1 MTLEAIIFDMDGV
14 LIDSEK
20 FYMESEQ
27 LILKSFGIEVE
38 PLHFR
43 KYCGT
48 TQDYI
53 WSHIKEEFDLTAS
66 VEELKKIAP
75 KYLLKLFK
83 EKGVEL
89 IPGVRKII
97 TELSVSPL
105 KTAVA
110 SSTGKQL
117 IKEHLTELDIVTC
130 FDTLQSG
137 EEVANS
143 KPAPDVFL
151 KAAEVLGV
159 KPENCLVIEDS
170 RNGVLAAKAAGM
182 TCIGF
187 NNLNYP
193 PIDIKEADEI
203 ITDMSVLTLDFL
215 KEKYMNSKIK

>member
-38 PLHFR
+38 ALHFR

-53 WSHIKEEFDLTAS
+53 WSHIKEEFDLPVS
-66 VEELKKIAP
+66 LEELKEMAP
-75 KYLLKLFK
+75 VYLLKLFK

-89 IPGVRKII
+89 IPGVEKLV
-97 TELSVSPL
+97 TNLAKSPL

-110 SSTGKQL
+110 SSTGKVL
-117 IKEHLTELDIVTC
+117 IKEHLTGLGIASC

-151 KAAEVLGV
+151 KAAEVLNV
-159 KPENCLVIEDS
+159 DPKNCLVIEDS

-193 PIDIKEADEI
+193 LIDIKEADEI
-203 ITDMSVLTLDFL
+203 ITDMSVLTIEFMKQVFSRA
-215 KEKYMNSKIK
+215 KE